1 MSTKIPLAGIG
12 YGLIAYLIWGFF
24 PLYFRQLGHI
34 TPMDILSNRT
44 LGLRLR
50 RPVAHPAPALGQR
63 AGRFPQPGHLARLA
77 SAALLL
83 GSNWLGFCGPSII
96 NRWLPPA
103 SAIS

>member
-44 LGLRLR
+44 LWAF
-50 RPVAHPAPALGQR
+50 V
-63 AGRFPQPGHLARLA
+63 FV
-77 SAALLL
+77 ALLL
-83 GSNWLGFCGPSII
+83 TLRQPRLFPDAAGQCAA
-96 NRWLPPA
+96 RPA
-103 SAIS
+103 GAQGAVEPQGMAGHRPGRRRRRQ